1 MVGRDVNLRANRVP
15 VERGRAVLRVN
26 GLHVC
31 DDVGQEKV
39 RGVSLDVHAG
49 EIVGIAGVDGNG
61 QSQLAEAIMHLR
73 PALQGQVFLDE
84 REVTRLTVAQ
94 HRALGLSYIPAD
106 RRHVGAVT
114 EMSVAD
120 NAILGSQ
127 RQRTRGLF
135 LDRRKIREYAERLVA
150 RFGVR
155 ASGIGAMAGKLSGG
169 NLQKL
174 ILGREILQDAAAIVV
189 EQPTRGLD
197 VGAVESVWLELLR
210 ERERGKAI
218 LLISAELEEL
228 MNLADRIAV
237 MFEGRI
243 VGILDA
249 ASVTQEKLGLMISG
263 ASMKLIERRLT
274 PADSPLAITTA
285 MVLAVLAAMLVTS
298 LLFVLYGANPFRA
311 YFALFHEPF
320 ATMRG
325 FGYTLVR
332 TAPLTLIALGTIVSW
347 RSGFGYLGFEGCF
360 VIGAA
365 ATSWLALATA
375 PAEPWAAPLVAFL
388 PLVLLLSFAAGAV
401 WAGVVALIRARFGGN
416 EVLISLMTNYVAI
429 LIVQYLVSGPMRAP
443 GGVPETALLPR
454 ATWLP
459 FILPGT
465 RAHAGILLALLA
477 TLLVWMLLRKTPL
490 GYELIVSGLSPS
502 AARYGGINV
511 GVRLVL
517 AAFFAGGL
525 GALAGTVEVLGEQ
538 HRLMDGISGGVGFT
552 GIIVALLAKL
562 NPLAVIPAAVLYG
575 GMTVGANAMQRRAGI
590 PSSITFILQS
600 LIVLMVLASDIF
612 RRYRVKL
619 T

>member
-1 MVGRDVNLRANRVP
+1 
-15 VERGRAVLRVN
+15 
-26 GLHVC
+26 
-31 DDVGQEKV
+31 
-39 RGVSLDVHAG
+39 
-49 EIVGIAGVDGNG
+49 
-61 QSQLAEAIMHLR
+61 
-73 PALQGQVFLDE
+73 
-84 REVTRLTVAQ
+84 
-94 HRALGLSYIPAD
+94 
-106 RRHVGAVT
+106 
-114 EMSVAD
+114 
-120 NAILGSQ
+120 
-127 RQRTRGLF
+127 
-135 LDRRKIREYAERLVA
+135 
-150 RFGVR
+150 
-155 ASGIGAMAGKLSGG
+155 
-169 NLQKL
+169 
-174 ILGREILQDAAAIVV
+174 
-189 EQPTRGLD
+189 
-197 VGAVESVWLELLR
+197 
-210 ERERGKAI
+210 
-218 LLISAELEEL
+218 
-228 MNLADRIAV
+228 
-237 MFEGRI
+237 
-243 VGILDA
+243 
-249 ASVTQEKLGLMISG
+249 
-263 ASMKLIERRLT
+263 MKLIERRLT

-360 VIGAA
+360 VMGAA

-375 PAEPWAAPLVAFL
+375 PGGAVGPLPSVAFW
-388 PLVLLLSFAAGAV
+388 PLVLLVSFAAGAV
-401 WAGVVALIRARFGGN
+401 WAGAVALIRARFGGN

-429 LIVQYLVSGPMRAP
+429 LIVECLGVPGPMRTP
-443 GGVPETALLPR
+443 GGVPETELLPR

-459 FILPGT
+459 FILHGT

-511 GVRLVL
+511 GMHLVL
-517 AAFFAGGL
+517 AAFLAGGL
-525 GALAGTVEVLGEQ
+525 GDRVAGTVEVLGER

-562 NPLAVIPAAVLYG
+562 NPLAVIPAAALYG

-600 LIVLMVLASDIF
+600 LIVLMLLASDIF

>member
-1 MVGRDVNLRANRVP
+1 
-15 VERGRAVLRVN
+15 
-26 GLHVC
+26 
-31 DDVGQEKV
+31 
-39 RGVSLDVHAG
+39 
-49 EIVGIAGVDGNG
+49 
-61 QSQLAEAIMHLR
+61 
-73 PALQGQVFLDE
+73 
-84 REVTRLTVAQ
+84 
-94 HRALGLSYIPAD
+94 
-106 RRHVGAVT
+106 
-114 EMSVAD
+114 
-120 NAILGSQ
+120 
-127 RQRTRGLF
+127 
-135 LDRRKIREYAERLVA
+135 
-150 RFGVR
+150 
-155 ASGIGAMAGKLSGG
+155 
-169 NLQKL
+169 
-174 ILGREILQDAAAIVV
+174 
-189 EQPTRGLD
+189 
-197 VGAVESVWLELLR
+197 
-210 ERERGKAI
+210 
-218 LLISAELEEL
+218 
-228 MNLADRIAV
+228 
-237 MFEGRI
+237 
-243 VGILDA
+243 
-249 ASVTQEKLGLMISG
+249 
-263 ASMKLIERRLT
+263 MKLIERRVS
-274 PADSPLAITTA
+274 PADSPLAIATA
-285 MVLAVLAAMLVTS
+285 MVLAVVAAMLVTS
-298 LLFVLYGANPFRA
+298 LLFALYGANPLRA

-320 ATMRG
+320 ATLRG

-365 ATSWLALATA
+365 ATTWLALSTSI
-375 PAEPWAAPLVAFL
+375 PSWAFL
-388 PLVLLLSFAAGAV
+388 PAVLLLSFAAGAV
-401 WAGVVALIRARFGGN
+401 WAGVVALMRARLGGN

-477 TLLVWMLLRKTPL
+477 TLLVWMVLRKTPL

-502 AARYGGINV
+502 AARFGGINV
-511 GVRLVL
+511 GSRLVL
-517 AAFFAGGL
+517 AAFCAGGL
-525 GALAGTVEVLGEQ
+525 GAWAGTVEVLGEQ

-552 GIIVALLAKL
+552 GIIVALLARL